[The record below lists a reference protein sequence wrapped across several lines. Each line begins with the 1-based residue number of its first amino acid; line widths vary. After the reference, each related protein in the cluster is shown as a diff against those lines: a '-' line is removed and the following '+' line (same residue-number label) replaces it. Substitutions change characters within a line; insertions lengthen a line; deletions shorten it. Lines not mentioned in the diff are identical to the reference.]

1 MAPKRKE
8 LYLLIIVAVLA
19 VATAYMAWEGAYELF
34 ADVYAKHYAR
44 IQIEPGED
52 WHDTRVSFY
61 LNTPTV
67 SSFFVLAGGLFG
79 LYGAVRFYVA
89 VFARNTKA
97 RKIRFMIYLGTGL
110 ATAFIATLVYMHN
123 FFTTAFDGVG

>member
-1 MAPKRKE
+1 MALERKE
-8 LYLLIIVAVLA
+8 VYLLIIVTVLA
-19 VATAYMAWEGAYELF
+19 VAAGYMAWEGAYELF

-67 SSFFVLAGGLFG
+67 TSFFVLAGGLFG
-79 LYGAVRFYVA
+79 LYGAARVYVA
-89 VFARNTKA
+89 TFARNTRA
-97 RKIRFMIYLGTGL
+97 RKIRFLIYLGVGV
-110 ATAFIATLVYMHN
+110 AMAFIATLIYMFD